1 MGKISIKN
9 IVKEYSKGELSV
21 KGINLEIKDK
31 EFVVLVGPSG
41 CGKSTTLRMLAGL
54 EDITSG
60 EIYFDDTLVN
70 ELPPRLRDIS
80 MVFQSYALY
89 PHLSIKENLEF
100 GLKIAKMDEKEIG
113 KRVKEVS
120 DMLEITEYLDRKPA
134 ALSGGQ
140 RQRVAM
146 GRAIAR
152 YPNIFLFDEP
162 LSNLDA
168 KLRNK
173 MRFEIKQLHKKLQ
186 RTIVYVTHDQIE
198 AMTLADR
205 IVVMKDGE
213 IQQEGTPLDVFN
225 YPVNKF
231 VATFLGSPPMNLAN
245 GIIKGSDI
253 KLEDGKFIKI
263 PCRYKSNVIEG
274 QEVILGVRADSI
286 VPNQHKNI
294 LNYNSFEEVVIA
306 EEPLG
311 VETNLFI
318 TVGNTQFISRM
329 NHPKPIPI
337 GSKLEFFINLD
348 KTYLFDKETELT
360 IKES

>member
-9 IVKEYSKGELSV
+9 LVKEYDKGVQVV

-54 EDITSG
+54 EDISG
-60 EIYFDDTLVN
+60 GHVLFDDKEVN

-89 PHLSIKENLEF
+89 PHLSVQENLEF
-100 GLKIAKMDEKEIG
+100 GLKIAKVDAKEIDI
-113 KRVKEVS
+113 RVDEVS
-120 DMLEITEYLDRKPA
+120 KMLELENYMDRKPA

-146 GRAIAR
+146 GRAIVR
-152 YPNIFLFDEP
+152 RPNIFLFDEP

-173 MRFEIKQLHKKLQ
+173 MRFEIKQLHNKLQ
-186 RTIVYVTHDQIE
+186 KTIVYVTHDQIE
-198 AMTLADR
+198 AMTLADK

-213 IQQEGTPLDVFN
+213 IQQYGEPLEVFN
-225 YPVNKF
+225 KPVNKF
-231 VATFLGSPPMNLAN
+231 VATFLGSPSMNLAN
-245 GIIKGSDI
+245 GIIKGKHI
-253 KLEDGKFIKI
+253 VLEDGKII
-263 PCRYKSNVIEG
+263 DVPSRYINNLKED
-274 QEVILGVRADSI
+274 QEIIMGVRADSL

-294 LNYNSFEEVVIA
+294 TSFSSFKEKVIA

-311 VETNLFI
+311 IETNLFI
-318 TVGNTQFISRM
+318 TVGNEQFISRM
-329 NHPKPIPI
+329 SHPEPVQA
-337 GSKLEFFINLD
+337 GTELEFFINLD
-348 KTYLFDKETELT
+348 KTFLFDRHTELT
-360 IKES
+360 FKEN